1 MSRIWNPLASRGA
14 APRGRSS
21 ASRRAFLGGATT
33 LLALPFLESVD
44 PRKARA
50 QEARPLRLVTYYIPC
65 GIHMANWTPSAAG
78 ASWELTPILAPL
90 ADVKEDV
97 LILSGIANLPA
108 RPDGPGDHAAGT
120 GTFLTC
126 RHVFKTEGAGIQNG
140 ISVDQV
146 AAAQIGQ
153 TTRIA
158 SMQLGLD
165 GGDSVGDCDSGYS
178 CAYARNI
185 SWASET
191 QPLPKTINPEVVWD
205 LLFSGFDPEAS
216 AEERA
221 KEKLYRTSI
230 LDVVRGQ
237 ATTLNG
243 KLGTSDRA
251 KLDEYMTGIRELE
264 EKIQAIDTAP
274 ACAAS
279 DRPPGGLPVP
289 EHARTMADLMV
300 LAMQCDATRVI
311 SFMLGNAGSN
321 RSYPF
326 LDVPEGH
333 HELSH
338 HQDNPANFEKL
349 TTIDT
354 WEVEQLAYLLGRM
367 KATPDGADGETLL
380 DNSLVFFSSEIEDG
394 NSHAHTNLPVIVAGR
409 AGGAIASGRHVV
421 YDGQPPMANLFTT
434 MLNALG
440 VEQDSFGDDG
450 TGSLEI

>member
-1 MSRIWNPLASRGA
+1 VSRIFNPFARG
-14 APRGRSS
+14 PRPAVRPSL
-21 ASRRAFLGGATT
+21 SRRALLGGATT
-33 LLALPFLESVD
+33 LLALPFLESID
-44 PRKARA
+44 ARKARA
-50 QEARPLRLVTYYIPC
+50 QDARPLRLMAFYIPC
-65 GIHMANWTPSAAG
+65 GIHMPAWTPATAG
-78 ASWELTPILAPL
+78 ADWELTPILAPL

-97 LILSGIANLPA
+97 LVLTGIANLPA

-126 RHVFKTEGAGIQNG
+126 RHVFKTEGTGISNG
-140 ISVDQV
+140 ISMDQV
-146 AAAQIGQ
+146 AAATLGQ

-158 SMQLGLD
+158 SLQLGID
-165 GGDSVGDCDSGYS
+165 GGDAVGDCDSGYS

-191 QPLPKTINPEVVWD
+191 QPLPKSTNPEVVWD
-205 LLFSGFDPEAS
+205 LLFSGFDPDAS
-216 AEERA
+216 AAERA

-230 LDVVRGQ
+230 LDTVKGQ

-251 KLDEYMTGIRELE
+251 KLDEYLTGIRELE

-274 ACAAS
+274 ACSAS
-279 DRPPGGLPVP
+279 DRPPGGLPLP
-289 EHARTMADLMV
+289 EHVQAMLDLTV
-300 LAMQCDATRVI
+300 LAMQCDASRVV

-326 LDVPEGH
+326 LEVPEGH

-338 HQDNPANFEKL
+338 HQDNPTNFEKL
-349 TTIDT
+349 TIIDT

-367 KATPDGADGETLL
+367 KATPDGEGQTLL

-394 NSHAHTNLPVIVAGR
+394 NSHAHVNLPVIVAGS
-409 AGGAIASGRHVV
+409 AGGAINPGRHVV
-421 YDGQPPMANLFTT
+421 YDDQPPMANLFTT

-440 VEQDSFGDDG
+440 VEQETFGDDG
-450 TGSLEI
+450 TGPLDLG